1 MSASAASEADG
12 RVSRGT
18 RTWGLLFG
26 IAVVVQ
32 AAALTAWPRIVTV
45 DGPAHLAG
53 AAALLHSG
61 DVSQALYRVDP
72 TPVPNLLQTLLLA
85 ALLSV
90 TGPDGA
96 ERMLVLAYALGLPLA
111 MRCALRGVQPQSGW
125 LAVAA
130 VPFVGGYLYTY
141 GFYDFCLGLVGMLL
155 VMGFALR
162 QRTGWSAT
170 ATATL
175 SLLLLLT
182 WIAHLLPLVVAGIF
196 VVVLALCRVNGAPVR
211 GAASAD
217 RSHAWAAGG
226 RVARPGTDRGLFGG
240 VGSQP
245 WRAYLPLLGCGAAAR
260 PGRSRA
266 PARRLD
272 YLGVRREQ
280 PRCGWAGHPG
290 RAEPSIAAQ
299 VP

>member
-1 MSASAASEADG
+1 MVEVCCLDSRFARYCEDADVGCCASKPSRRVRDDRVSSVVSASAASEADG

-45 DGPAHLAG
+45 DGPDHLAG

-96 ERMLVLAYALGLPLA
+96 ERMLVLAYAVGLPLA
-111 MRCALRGVQPQSGW
+111 MRYALRGVQPQSGW

-141 GFYDFCLGLVGMLL
+141 GFYDFCLGLVGM
-155 VMGFALR
+155 
-162 QRTGWSAT
+162 
-170 ATATL
+170 
-175 SLLLLLT
+175 
-182 WIAHLLPLVVAGIF
+182 
-196 VVVLALCRVNGAPVR
+196 R
-211 GAASAD
+211 GCPEF
-217 RSHAWAAGG
+217 R
-226 RVARPGTDRGLFGG
+226 GTS
-240 VGSQP
+240 V
-245 WRAYLPLLGCGAAAR
+245 AAR
-260 PGRSRA
+260 
-266 PARRLD
+266 
-272 YLGVRREQ
+272 
-280 PRCGWAGHPG
+280 
-290 RAEPSIAAQ
+290 
-299 VP
+299 